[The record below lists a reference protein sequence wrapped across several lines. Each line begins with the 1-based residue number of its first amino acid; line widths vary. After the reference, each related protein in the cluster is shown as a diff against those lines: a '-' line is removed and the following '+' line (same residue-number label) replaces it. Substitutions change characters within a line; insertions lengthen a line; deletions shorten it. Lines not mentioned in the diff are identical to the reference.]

1 MCHWFPILFPI
12 SFRIF
17 EVFGFV
23 CTFCW
28 KMKQQKCIEAFSII
42 ITFERSV
49 LMQFRC
55 KTPHSRIIFCSE
67 LSEEVVPNVL
77 NDEVKEW
84 NRVKQRRGEPQQQG
98 YVIKQF
104 AQSFVLLFLALLV
117 IISLIFQVNNYSFFS
132 IIFGSDTPYREQRN
146 KINFLYFFL
155 EKTSIIFQKD
165 SWSLYNPISTEMH
178 LVNESNLSHGFPRES
193 VKRFW

>member
-132 IIFGSDTPYREQRN
+132 IIFCSDTPYREQRN

-155 EKTSIIFQKD
+155 RKQASSSKKD

>member
-84 NRVKQRRGEPQQQG
+84 NRVKQRRTIAAGICHKAIRPIIRLTFPRFASHHFTYFPGQQ
-98 YVIKQF
+98 
-104 AQSFVLLFLALLV
+104 LF
-117 IISLIFQVNNYSFFS
+117 I
-132 IIFGSDTPYREQRN
+132 
-146 KINFLYFFL
+146 FLYYFWFRY
-155 EKTSIIFQKD
+155 
-165 SWSLYNPISTEMH
+165 SLQRAKE
-178 LVNESNLSHGFPRES
+178 
-193 VKRFW
+193 